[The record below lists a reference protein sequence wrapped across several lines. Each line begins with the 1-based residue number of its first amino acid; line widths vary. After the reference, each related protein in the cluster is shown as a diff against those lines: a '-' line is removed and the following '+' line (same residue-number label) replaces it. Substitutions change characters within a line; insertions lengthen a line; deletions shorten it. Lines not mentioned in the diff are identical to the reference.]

1 MSEFMSDPKSW
12 VYLSFFIFLALAW
25 KPIYRALGKA
35 LDARASRIKAELDE
49 ARNLR
54 EETQRLLA
62 DHQRKQ
68 REALKEAEAIIAHA
82 RGEADRLRREA
93 SANLDAAIARR
104 EKMALDKI
112 AQAEAQAI
120 ADVRNQAVD
129 IAMAAAA
136 RLLKDAV
143 DARKGD
149 ELVNAAIAE
158 LDRKL
163 H

>member
-1 MSEFMSDPKSW
+1 
-12 VYLSFFIFLALAW
+12 
-25 KPIYRALGKA
+25 
-35 LDARASRIKAELDE
+35 
-49 ARNLR
+49 
-54 EETQRLLA
+54 
-62 DHQRKQ
+62 
-68 REALKEAEAIIAHA
+68 
-82 RGEADRLRREA
+82 
-93 SANLDAAIARR
+93 
-104 EKMALDKI
+104 MALDKI

-136 RLLKDAV
+136 KLLKDAV